1 VVNAV
6 ACLCDVMVVVA
17 QVRSVHNR
25 SSFDFFLVIDHPLS
39 PALCPISRAIESDLL
54 RLRLLGLR
62 WCFCLAQP
70 GQSCTRSAVSWF
82 HFSPLASCLD
92 RFTSFSRD
100 WISRF
105 CVDPFFAFQV
115 FGWRLDAA
123 GRSVDVSC
131 CFPSASL
138 LCVPSRVLRLWRN

>member
-1 VVNAV
+1 MVNAV

-62 WCFCLAQP
+62 WCFCLAGLGSLARVLLFFGFISRLACFLLEARNHCGVERYLLLAC
-70 GQSCTRSAVSWF
+70 GQ
-82 HFSPLASCLD
+82 L
-92 RFTSFSRD
+92 FTSSLML
-100 WISRF
+100 
-105 CVDPFFAFQV
+105 V
-115 FGWRLDAA
+115 AA
-123 GRSVDVSC
+123 T
-131 CFPSASL
+131 L
-138 LCVPSRVLRLWRN
+138 LSTQRLRLLPQPMPC

>member
-1 VVNAV
+1 MVNAV

-70 GQSCTRSAVSWF
+70 GQSCTRPAVSGF
-82 HFSPLASCLD
+82 IFRLACFLLEARNHCGVERYLLLACGQLFTSCLMLVG
-92 RFTSFSRD
+92 TT
-100 WISRF
+100 
-105 CVDPFFAFQV
+105 
-115 FGWRLDAA
+115 
-123 GRSVDVSC
+123 
-131 CFPSASL
+131 L
-138 LCVPSRVLRLWRN
+138 LSTLRLRLLPRPMPC